1 MKIPVL
7 DDGLTTLNPTPPNKN
22 KVVQS
27 IGIKRKEML
36 KFREFQLQKQM
47 LYLLLNLKDK
57 PFLNDYFHHVSG
69 AFNRLQH

>member
-36 KFREFQLQKQM
+36 KFR
-47 LYLLLNLKDK
+47 
-57 PFLNDYFHHVSG
+57 
-69 AFNRLQH
+69 